1 VARFSPGS
9 LVQGRVGD
17 ASVSADLIAMVAGN
31 PRSGNFVSM
40 VPLDGEA
47 RTTSYRALDT
57 WPFIVYAGVSNERFF
72 MPWRQQALI
81 VVLLAMSVSMLIMA
95 ATWLVDRANRR
106 GDGAIRALAD
116 QSKRIQALLRTAGD
130 GIHITDSQGRLVE
143 MSDSFAQ
150 MLKSSRER
158 LLGRH
163 ISSWDA
169 NQDQAAITAWLAKFK
184 PGDRKRV
191 DVQHRRDDGQLID
204 VELQLSAVEI
214 GGDMFVFSSARD
226 VSTERRLMRE
236 QAAMLNNDV
245 VGMVKIEKR
254 VITWQNRAVERIL
267 GYASGE
273 LKGQPARLVY
283 WDDAQ
288 YERVGTEGY
297 AALREHGHYRSH
309 VRLRRKSGESVWV
322 DFGAVPL
329 TDLETFTMIVDVTA
343 MKLAHEDMVHA
354 AFHDAL
360 TQLPNRLLL
369 HDRIDQALATAR
381 RDGKSVAVCYLDLDG
396 FKEVNDLHGHDAG
409 DTLLQAVAHRLRSAI
424 RPSDTAARVGGDEFV
439 LVLGSVSDG
448 EWRPVLERVMESI
461 GEPVALG
468 FETAV
473 SVAATA
479 GVTVCHTDD
488 VAGAQELVQRA
499 DHVMLRGK
507 RSGKGGVFLH

>member
-1 VARFSPGS
+1 
-9 LVQGRVGD
+9 
-17 ASVSADLIAMVAGN
+17 
-31 PRSGNFVSM
+31 
-40 VPLDGEA
+40 
-47 RTTSYRALDT
+47 
-57 WPFIVYAGVSNERFF
+57 
-72 MPWRQQALI
+72 
-81 VVLLAMSVSMLIMA
+81 MA
-95 ATWLVDRANRR
+95 RANRR
-106 GDGAIRALAD
+106 GDSANQALAD
-116 QSKRIQALLRTAGD
+116 ESKRIQALLRTAGD

-143 MSDSFAQ
+143 MSESFAQ
-150 MLKSSRER
+150 MLMSSRER

-169 NQDQAAITAWLAKFK
+169 NQDMTAITAWLAKFK
-184 PGDRKRV
+184 PGDRRRV

-214 GGDMFVFSSARD
+214 SGEMFVFSSARD
-226 VSTERRLMRE
+226 VSMERRLMRD
-236 QAAMLNNDV
+236 QAAMLNNDL
-245 VGMVKIEKR
+245 VGMVKIQNR

-329 TDLETFTMIVDVTA
+329 TDTETFAMIVDVTA

-369 HDRIDQALATAR
+369 HDRIDQALAAAR
-381 RDGKSVAVCYLDLDG
+381 RDEKDVVVCYLDLDG
-396 FKEVNDLHGHDAG
+396 FKEVNDRYGHDAG
-409 DTLLQAVAHRLRSAI
+409 DKLLQAVAHRLRSAI

-439 LVLGSVSDG
+439 LVLSSVNSGD
-448 EWRPVLERVMESI
+448 WRPVIERVMESI
-461 GEPVALG
+461 GEPVELG
-468 FETAV
+468 SIAAV

-479 GVTVCHTDD
+479 GVTVCHADD
-488 VAGAQELVQRA
+488 VDGAQELVQRA
-499 DHVMLRGK
+499 DHVMLHGK
-507 RSGKGGVFLH
+507 RIGKGGVFLN